1 MDDIY
6 FEAMLTDKVILR
18 PRQIHKNY
26 RTEIKKIL
34 KERVEEKC
42 DTYGYIKKDSVEIVR
57 RPIGHIQQGYMNGC
71 VVFDVEFKVML
82 CNPVY
87 GNVIKMHISMIKKEV
102 GLLFEDEFLSVVV
115 PTELETDK
123 SGFESLEEG
132 DEVDIFVLDKQI
144 LPDNTIMV
152 VGKLYNEKVDKEDK
166 VDIGDL
172 KKSEEMREK
181 AMGDSDSDDSD
192 SGNESENDSDAFPD
206 DADDMDSG
214 SESDVESDENN
225 ESDIEKADDA
235 ETKEI
240 ELGDDGEVAI
250 EGEEERD
257 DAALNEKK
265 EKVEADEEGDEDEVP
280 AVGESDDEESDGS
293 GGDEF
298 DYAG

>member
-6 FEAMLTDKVILR
+6 FEAMLTDRVILR
-18 PRQIHKNY
+18 PKQIHKGYKN
-26 RTEIKKIL
+26 EITNIL

-42 DTYGYIKKDSVEIVR
+42 DTYGYIKKDSVEVVQ

-71 VVFDVEFKVML
+71 VAFDVKFKVML

-87 GNVIKMHISMIKKEV
+87 GNVIKMRISIIKKEV
-102 GLLFEDEFLSVVV
+102 GLLFEEEFLSVVI

-123 SGFESLEEG
+123 SGFENLEEG

-152 VGKLYNEKVDKEDK
+152 VGKLYNEKSDKEDK

-172 KKSEEMREK
+172 KTSEEMKAK
-181 AMGDSDSDDSD
+181 AMGDSDDSD
-192 SGNESENDSDAFPD
+192 SDSDSDSEGYDSDDDDDDDAFPD

-214 SESDVESDENN
+214 N
-225 ESDIEKADDA
+225 ESDDEKADSD
-235 ETKEI
+235 EEKEI
-240 ELGDDGEVAI
+240 ELGDDGEEAV
-250 EGEEERD
+250 EGEEERE
-257 DAALNEKK
+257 DAALDEKK
-265 EKVEADEEGDEDEVP
+265 EQFVADEEGDEDEVP
-280 AVGESDDEESDGS
+280 AVGEVDDEESDGS
-293 GGDEF
+293 GDEF